1 MPFKGQED
9 ALLEARKASSST
21 QLVTFWFLVGYKLI
35 HKTYHTPM
43 SRTLSLNV
51 CNDFLPYCQFL
62 QSGKKI
68 VWDYT
73 HNDKQNLYRLFEIDI
88 KTIDRTCT
96 DCLKSASKQWIGLIW
111 DAFHSRILSGNARY
125 QWLSSLL
132 VRLKETKKDYLS
144 ATSILPTSN
153 LNCIYYTSWE

>member
-9 ALLEARKASSST
+9 ALLEARKAFPLT

-43 SRTLSLNV
+43 SRTLSLNA
-51 CNDFLPYCQFL
+51 CNDFLLRYQFL
-62 QSGKKI
+62 RSGKKI

-73 HNDKQNLYRLFEIDI
+73 HNDEQNLYRLFETIL
-88 KTIDRTCT
+88 KTMDRTCT
-96 DCLKSASKQWIGLIW
+96 DCLKSASIQWIGLIW
-111 DAFHSRILSGNARY
+111 NAFHSRILTGIARY

-153 LNCIYYTSWE
+153 LNCIYYTSWG

>member
-9 ALLEARKASSST
+9 ALLEARKAFPLT
-21 QLVTFWFLVGYKLI
+21 LLVTFWFLVGYKLI

-43 SRTLSLNV
+43 SRTLSLTT
-51 CNDFLPYCQFL
+51 CNDFLLRYQFL
-62 QSGKKI
+62 RSGKKI

-73 HNDKQNLYRLFEIDI
+73 HNDEQNLYRLFGTIL
-88 KTIDRTCT
+88 KTMDRTYT
-96 DCLKSASKQWIGLIW
+96 DCLKSTSKQWIRLICN
-111 DAFHSRILSGNARY
+111 AFHSRILTGIARY
-125 QWLSSLL
+125 NWLSSLL

-153 LNCIYYTSWE
+153 LNCIYHISWG

>member
-1 MPFKGQED
+1 MLFLPQED
-9 ALLEARKASSST
+9 ALLEARKAFPLT
-21 QLVTFWFLVGYKLI
+21 LLVTFWFLVGYKLI

-43 SRTLSLNV
+43 SRTLSLNAY
-51 CNDFLPYCQFL
+51 NDFLPYCQFL

-73 HNDKQNLYRLFEIDI
+73 HNDEQNLYRLFETIL
-88 KTIDRTCT
+88 KTMDRTYT
-96 DCLKSASKQWIGLIW
+96 DCLKSTSKQWIRLICN
-111 DAFHSRILSGNARY
+111 AFHSRILTGIARY
-125 QWLSSLL
+125 NWLSSLL

-153 LNCIYYTSWE
+153 LNCIYYTSWG